1 MRCGYLC
8 WKGFGIGIETMEFKT
23 SDVYNSEQMTEN
35 CAIKMVDRAISE
47 LQAIKN
53 MVVDKDIDIVDIVL
67 TKHLFMDDFYL
78 SSKHIVLYIEFENL
92 FKERI

>member
-1 MRCGYLC
+1 
-8 WKGFGIGIETMEFKT
+8 
-23 SDVYNSEQMTEN
+23 MTEN

-47 LQAIKN
+47 LQAIKK

-67 TKHLFMDDFYL
+67 TKPLFMDAFSL
-78 SSKHIVLYIEFENL
+78 SRKHIVLDIEFEDL

>member
-1 MRCGYLC
+1 MAG
-8 WKGFGIGIETMEFKT
+8 
-23 SDVYNSEQMTEN
+23 N
-35 CAIKMVDRAISE
+35 CAIQMVDRAIAE

-67 TKHLFMDDFYL
+67 TKHLFMDDFSL
-78 SSKHIVLYIEFENL
+78 SSKHIVLDIEFEDL